1 MASQRNYGVLVLH
14 MMFFLVVSH
23 YCHAQGLKS
32 NFYKKTCPG
41 MESVVQKTTARL
53 ISKAP
58 TLAAPLLRM
67 HFHDCFVRGC
77 DGSVLL
83 NSTSNNQAEK
93 DAIPN
98 LSLRGFQVIDAV
110 KSEVEKKCPGVVSC
124 ADILALVAR
133 DAVTM
138 LNGPFWKVP
147 LGRRDGRVS
156 NMLEALNDLP
166 PPFGNISTLTTMFAS
181 KGLNKKDLV
190 VLSGG
195 HTIGTS
201 HCPPFTDRLYNFTG
215 RGDTDPTMDPNYV
228 ATLKKKCR
236 PGDSTTLVEINP
248 GSFKTFDGKYFTDVA
263 KRRGL
268 FQSDAA
274 LLNDKQTRRYVVRQ
288 VATGGATFFK
298 DFAKSMVKMG
308 KIGVLTG
315 KNEASRSLMHAA
327 KAALEVACPGVV
339 SCADILALVAR
350 DAVTMINGP
359 YWAVPLGRR
368 DGVVSLSSEA
378 LNGLPAPFANISD
391 LKSTFGALGLSV
403 KDLAV
408 LSGGHTIGIS
418 HCPPFSDRLYN
429 FTGDGD
435 TDPSMDQA
443 YIQQLKA
450 KCLPADVTTTVEM
463 DPGSYFTAVSAR
475 KGLFQSDAAL
485 LNDAETKAYV
495 QQQTNSATSTFL
507 KDFAAS
513 MVKMGQIG
521 VLTGNA
527 GEIRKNCALIN

>member
-1 MASQRNYGVLVLH
+1 
-14 MMFFLVVSH
+14 MFFLVVSH
-23 YCHAQGLKS
+23 YCHGQGLKA

-83 NSTSNNQAEK
+83 NSTNNNQAEK

-98 LSLRGFQVIDAV
+98 QSLRGFQVIDVV

-228 ATLKKKCR
+228 AALKKKCR
-236 PGDSTTLVEINP
+236 PGDSTTLVEMDP

-274 LLNDKQTRRYVVRQ
+274 LLNDKQTRRYVFRQ
-288 VATGGATFFK
+288 VATGGATFFN

-315 KNEASRSLMHAA
+315 KNGEIRKLAYAQSLDQGFYANTCPNVVGIVKRTTASFISQSPSLAASLLRLHFHDCFVRGCDGSVLLNSTNGIPAEKDAIPNKTLRGFQVIDAA

-350 DAVTMINGP
+350 DAVTM
-359 YWAVPLGRR
+359 VMKL
-368 DGVVSLSSEA
+368 DLS
-378 LNGLPAPFANISD
+378 
-391 LKSTFGALGLSV
+391 
-403 KDLAV
+403 
-408 LSGGHTIGIS
+408 
-418 HCPPFSDRLYN
+418 
-429 FTGDGD
+429 
-435 TDPSMDQA
+435 
-443 YIQQLKA
+443 
-450 KCLPADVTTTVEM
+450 
-463 DPGSYFTAVSAR
+463 
-475 KGLFQSDAAL
+475 
-485 LNDAETKAYV
+485 
-495 QQQTNSATSTFL
+495 
-507 KDFAAS
+507 
-513 MVKMGQIG
+513 
-521 VLTGNA
+521 
-527 GEIRKNCALIN
+527 